1 MKFIFKRNFQWTLAF
16 GIKILGYIVILNLVI
31 LPILWILEILYLSTL
46 ILVYEA
52 LFTSSIGV
60 FQILCSFIYRENSI
74 PYRMGFRTGWWDYK
88 KFAKL
93 TPEERNRYR
102 KEGIIMI
109 MIGFI
114 LGLIAIIVHFFLSP
128 H

>member
-1 MKFIFKRNFQWTLAF
+1 
-16 GIKILGYIVILNLVI
+16 
-31 LPILWILEILYLSTL
+31 
-46 ILVYEA
+46 
-52 LFTSSIGV
+52 
-60 FQILCSFIYRENSI
+60 
-74 PYRMGFRTGWWDYK
+74 MGFRTGWWDFK

-102 KEGIIMI
+102 KEGRIIM

-114 LGLIAIIVHFFLSP
+114 LGLTAIIIHFFLFT

>member
-1 MKFIFKRNFQWTLAF
+1 
-16 GIKILGYIVILNLVI
+16 
-31 LPILWILEILYLSTL
+31 
-46 ILVYEA
+46 
-52 LFTSSIGV
+52 
-60 FQILCSFIYRENSI
+60 
-74 PYRMGFRTGWWDYK
+74 MGFRTGWWDYK